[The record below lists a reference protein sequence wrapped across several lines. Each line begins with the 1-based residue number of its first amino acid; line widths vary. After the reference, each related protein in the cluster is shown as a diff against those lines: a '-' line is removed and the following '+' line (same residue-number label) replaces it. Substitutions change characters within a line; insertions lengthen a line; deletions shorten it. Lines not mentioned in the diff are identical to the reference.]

1 MSFKKARAAIAGG
14 VLAAVIAVSAIG
26 GSLIQAVGNEYKSW
40 KQYGSSWSSMYLGSS
55 GETVAQSGC
64 AVTSAAMLMVQS
76 GSVTD
81 ADFNPGTII
90 SYMNQNGGF
99 SDSGSINWSKLSGY
113 APNFTY
119 VRNYKL
125 SGTQQQKAATMQSL
139 MNDGYYLLAVVKY
152 GGHFVAIDSVD
163 GSNVTMMDPGSR
175 STSLFDKYAAGGVVS
190 LRLFTGANS
199 QTVQPA
205 EPEPTVPETLE
216 PETTE
221 AMTEVTETEAAETTE
236 TQEMTVPEMP
246 TEAVTEPTEAT
257 ETTTSQ
263 AAVTTKVTT
272 TTETVL
278 TAPPS
283 PGVPS
288 TEASLKTPAAP
299 KPTTTVTTQAVP
311 VTPPMPGA
319 MEEIQVPM
327 TAPALPQPETVQ
339 TETTVIPSRAEA
351 ALFQAAGQHFYMQ
364 VKFRTT
370 DNLHLREN
378 PDTASDILLV
388 IPTDTVLDVVEVNDD
403 FTWGRVAYNGEEG
416 WISLNYADI

>member
-1 MSFKKARAAIAGG
+1 MY
-14 VLAAVIAVSAIG
+14 IG
-26 GSLIQAVGNEYKSW
+26 K
-40 KQYGSSWSSMYLGSS
+40 S
-55 GETVAQSGC
+55 GETVAKSGC

-90 SYMNQNGGF
+90 SYLNQNGGF
-99 SDSGSINWSKLSGY
+99 SSSGSINWNKLSGY

-139 MNDGYYLLAVVKY
+139 MDDGYYLLAVVKY

-175 STSLFDKYAAGGVVS
+175 STSLFDKYAADGVIS

-199 QTVQPA
+199 HTVQPA
-205 EPEPTVPETLE
+205 EPEPTAPEMIE

-221 AMTEVTETEAAETTE
+221 AVTEATEVSEEAETTE
-236 TQEMTVPEMP
+236 AQEMTAPEMP
-246 TEAVTEPTEAT
+246 TEAETEPIETI
-257 ETTTSQ
+257 ETT
-263 AAVTTKVTT
+263 AVTTQVAETTQVTIA
-272 TTETVL
+272 TEAVL
-278 TAPPS
+278 TEPP
-283 PGVPS
+283 
-288 TEASLKTPAAP
+288 APAAAEP
-299 KPTTTVTTQAVP
+299 VKTTAAPNPTTTVTTQVVP
-311 VTPPMPGA
+311 VTPPSPEV
-319 MEEIQVPM
+319 MEEVQLPL
-327 TAPALPQPETVQ
+327 TAPELPQSEIAQ
-339 TETTVIPSRAEA
+339 AEMAVIPSHAEA
-351 ALFQAAGQHFYMQ
+351 SLFKAAGQHFYMQ

-378 PDTASDILLV
+378 PDTNSDILLV

-416 WISLNYADI
+416 WISLY